1 MARILV
7 IEDEPM
13 LQMDMVDM
21 LGFEDYEVLAASDGS
36 MGLALAEESHP
47 DLILC
52 DIMMPV
58 MNGYEFLEHI
68 KSMPH
73 LQAIPVVMLSAKA
86 DLVSIQKALD
96 LGAAAYIKKPFDIA
110 ELLETVANFIKPT

>member
-21 LGFEDYEVLAASDGS
+21 LNFEDYEVFAASDGAK
-36 MGLALAEESHP
+36 GLALAEESHP

-58 MNGYEFLEHI
+58 MNGYEFLEQI
-68 KSMPH
+68 KTLPH

-86 DLVSIQKALD
+86 DLASIQKALD
-96 LGAAAYIKKPFDIA
+96 MGAVAYIKKPFDIS
-110 ELLETVANFIKPT
+110 ELLETVADFIKPS